1 MLSVHQMNTFSPQDV
16 AFTHGEGAWLFTTD
30 GRKILD
36 GLAGIAVNGVGH
48 AHPRLVKAIADQAG
62 KIIHSSNL
70 VNIPE
75 QAALADKI
83 CALSNMDN
91 VFFGNSGAEANEC
104 AIKLARLYGH
114 QRGIAN
120 PQIIVMERAWH
131 GRTLATLAA
140 SGSRK
145 AQAGFEPLVTG
156 FIRVPYNDIAA
167 ISSIAEHNGDVV
179 AVLAEVLQGEGGIY
193 QARADYLREL
203 RKLCTDKQWLMMI
216 DEVQSGVG
224 RTGKWFAHQWAGILP
239 DVMALAK
246 GLGSGLPIGACV
258 ARGAAANVF
267 KPGNHGTTFGAGP
280 LVSVAALTTLAIME
294 DENLLAN
301 AAKMGALIKAEFAT
315 SLSGMESVKEIR
327 GMGLMLGIELDR
339 PCAEVVKIAL
349 DHGVF
354 INVTHDNVIRFLP
367 PLTINEAE
375 ARELVVRVSAAI
387 KIFLTTLSAT
397 PSATSSVAQI
407 NQPPLKKFAAAAE

>member
-1 MLSVHQMNTFSPQDV
+1 MLSKHQMNTFNPQNV
-16 AFTHGEGAWLFTTD
+16 AFTHGVGAWLYTTD

-36 GLAGIAVNGVGH
+36 GLAGIAVNGLGH
-48 AHPRLVKAIADQAG
+48 AHPKLVQAIASQAG
-62 KIIHSSNL
+62 KIIHASNL

-75 QAALADKI
+75 QAALADRI
-83 CALSNMDN
+83 CELAKMDN
-91 VFFGNSGAEANEC
+91 VFFGNSGSEANEC
-104 AIKLARLYGH
+104 AIKIARLYGH
-114 QRGIAN
+114 QRGISN

-167 ISSIAEHNGDVV
+167 IRAIAEHSTDVV
-179 AVLAEVLQGEGGIY
+179 AVLTEVLQGEGGVY
-193 QARADYLREL
+193 EARADYLREL
-203 RKLCTDKQWLMMI
+203 RRLCTDKQWFMMI

-224 RTGKWFAHQWAGILP
+224 RTGKWFAHQWAGIVP
-239 DVMALAK
+239 DVMPLAK
-246 GLGSGLPIGACV
+246 GLGSGLPIGACLAHGV
-258 ARGAAANVF
+258 AANVF

-280 LVSVAALTTLAIME
+280 LVSVAARTTLEVMT
-294 DENLLAN
+294 DENLLEN
-301 AAKMGALIKAEFAT
+301 AAKMGALIKTEFAHA
-315 SLSGMESVKEIR
+315 LKGAEGVKEIR

-354 INVTHDNVIRFLP
+354 INCTHENVLRMLP
-367 PLTINEAE
+367 PLIINEAE
-375 ARELVVRVSAAI
+375 ARELVARVSDAI
-387 KIFLTTLSAT
+387 KIFLA
-397 PSATSSVAQI
+397 A
-407 NQPPLKKFAAAAE
+407 PLPTGQQSTQQAAA